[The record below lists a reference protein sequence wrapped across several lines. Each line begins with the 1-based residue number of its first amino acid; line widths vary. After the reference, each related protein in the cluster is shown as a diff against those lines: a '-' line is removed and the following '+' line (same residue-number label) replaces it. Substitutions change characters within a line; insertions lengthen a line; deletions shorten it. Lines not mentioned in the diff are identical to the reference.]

1 MNRNEIIDFLEN
13 QDELSLIDLM
23 RAYLSK
29 EGIIEMMKGWEDDVL
44 EEAAENL
51 GYESKREDG

>member
-1 MNRNEIIDFLEN
+1 MEREKIIHFLEN
-13 QDELSLIDLM
+13 QDKLTLIDLM

-29 EGIIEMMKGWEDDVL
+29 EGIIEMMKGWDDDIL

-51 GYESKREDG
+51 GYE